1 MNKAELVKSIADQ
14 TGITAKLA
22 DEVLDAITES
32 VTATLK
38 AKDKVTLIGFGTFE
52 VAERAAR
59 TGRNPKTGEEIKI
72 KATVTPKFKPGKGLK
87 DAVANKAGAK
97 PKAAAAKPEAKATKK
112 AKK

>member
-1 MNKAELVKSIADQ
+1 MNKAELVKSIAEQ

-87 DAVANKAGAK
+87 DAVANKATK
-97 PKAAAAKPEAKATKK
+97 PKAVAKPAAKTAKK
-112 AKK
+112 AK